1 MIKKFATVYA
11 GHVDLPDR
19 GQDATPANERR
30 FSNAH
35 LASVF
40 DKSEAIAR
48 VMDEGGWDTLWMAE
62 HHFQQEGYE
71 VIPNLLMAAVHLCH
85 LTKSL
90 RIGCGFNITPMW
102 HPLRLAEDFACADIM
117 TKGRTIFGVGRGYHT
132 REVETFGA
140 PMLDQNANREL
151 FEEQVEIIFKAFD
164 NERFSHKGKHYTL
177 PPEVPYRGYTLKDLT
192 LVPRPVH
199 LPVECWQPVVSAS
212 ARGLDFMVKHNIK
225 GAVGGGAATMEQG
238 PITAFQAAA
247 HRAGKDWKL
256 GENLMIGIVIHLA
269 DSKQQAL
276 KEIVPLYEEH
286 AKMFAPLG
294 FMPGMTKEQ
303 IAAVARRGGWYGAG
317 VPNVEHYINLGGWFA
332 GTSEEL
338 VASPEE
344 HRGPVSGAGAHQ
356 PVHADG
362 YAAVDHARSV
372 SSRDGRGDAAFQTLN
387 ADDPQY
393 PVERPGARFCRGVL
407 LGPGGPAD
415 GGHHHRPAL
424 DEGMLHDGELHAG
437 AVRPRAGVALRRDG
451 APVARHRWSWAAGE
465 CHLVPARRL
474 VADRAAHRGSLRFG
488 DHHHRHSVRVGA
500 SEDRRGSG
508 GAGWQDRR
516 AERGGNRDRS

>member
-1 MIKKFATVYA
+1 M
-11 GHVDLPDR
+11 
-19 GQDATPANERR
+19 
-30 FSNAH
+30 
-35 LASVF
+35 F
-40 DKSEAIAR
+40 DKTEAIAR
-48 VMDEGGWDTLWMAE
+48 LMDEGGWDTLWMAE

-85 LTKSL
+85 LTKTL
-90 RIGCGFNITPMW
+90 KIGCGFNITPMW

-269 DSKQQAL
+269 RLAAAGAEGDRPAL
-276 KEIVPLYEEH
+276 RRARQDVCAAWLH
-286 AKMFAPLG
+286 AGHDQGADRRG
-294 FMPGMTKEQ
+294 R
-303 IAAVARRGGWYGAG
+303 AARRLVRARACRPSSTTSSWAAG
-317 VPNVEHYINLGGWFA
+317 SPA
-332 GTSEEL
+332 RSEEL
-338 VASPEE
+338 VAFLKNIESRIP
-344 HRGPVSGAGAHQ
+344 AGAHQ
-356 PVHADG
+356 SLDADG
-362 YAAVDHARSV
+362 HAAGDHARPV
-372 SSRDGRGDAAFQTLN
+372 S
-387 ADDPQY
+387 
-393 PVERPGARFCRGVL
+393 
-407 LGPGGPAD
+407 
-415 GGHHHRPAL
+415 
-424 DEGMLHDGELHAG
+424 
-437 AVRPRAGVALRRDG
+437 PRIGTR
-451 APVARHRWSWAAGE
+451 
-465 CHLVPARRL
+465 
-474 VADRAAHRGSLRFG
+474 
-488 DHHHRHSVRVGA
+488 
-500 SEDRRGSG
+500 
-508 GAGWQDRR
+508 
-516 AERGGNRDRS
+516 